1 MGLKDYSCFYVKN
14 LFVLWVWKSHS
25 VYCEKF
31 CLWSWDFVDFIVC
44 VRMAVIILIEALWLW
59 ICVCEMFCLC
69 LCLSFCMVLFVFVIR
84 VHGYNP
90 YWNFAIV
97 RGFICD
103 VFVVIGVIV
112 IVILIQN
119 IFMRVRENTPTL
131 VRNLLV
137 YLNLSD
143 RHTCKNTLTFLQR
156 TSGSPSK

>member
-1 MGLKDYSCFYVKN
+1 MKDYSCFYVKN

-84 VHGYNP
+84 VHGCNP
-90 YWNFAIV
+90 YWGFAIV
-97 RGFICD
+97 SLCLWE
-103 VFVVIGVIV
+103 VLFVMV
-112 IVILIQN
+112 
-119 IFMRVRENTPTL
+119 FMRARENTSTL
-131 VRNLLV
+131 VRNLLL
-137 YLNLSD
+137 YLDLSD
-143 RHTCKNTLTFLQR
+143 RHTYMNTSTLL
-156 TSGSPSK
+156 